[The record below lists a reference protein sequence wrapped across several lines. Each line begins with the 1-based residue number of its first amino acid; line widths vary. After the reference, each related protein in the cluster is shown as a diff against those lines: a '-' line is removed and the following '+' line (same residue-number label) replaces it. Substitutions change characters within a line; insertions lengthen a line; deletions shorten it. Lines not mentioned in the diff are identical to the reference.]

1 MPDFQSKQHVAVN
14 GAPVQQAVLLQH
26 IADVA
31 GDALDLFPLDI
42 HGAGRGL
49 QQPGQNGQQRG
60 FAAAAGPHDA
70 HELAL
75 VHGKRYVL
83 KGGDFSVLRLILL
96 LYVLHPK
103 NFQTH
108 HLTPCNFL

>member
-1 MPDFQSKQHVAVN
+1 MWPEMPSTFSPLTYTAPAV
-14 GAPVQQAVLLQH
+14 GFSSPARMDSSVDLPQPL
-26 IADVA
+26 
-31 GDALDLFPLDI
+31 GPTMLD
-42 HGAGRGL
+42 
-49 QQPGQNGQQRG
+49 
-60 FAAAAGPHDA
+60 
-70 HELAL
+70 ELAL